1 MICIQDFCGN
11 STSYGTTKY
20 QVNFWADWCPR
31 CKEIWFGGYWQMIP
45 NLFSETEPS
54 ENDQFVIDHIKEHE
68 PACEKAYWDY
78 IYDNKAE

>member
-1 MICIQDFCGN
+1 
-11 STSYGTTKY
+11 
-20 QVNFWADWCPR
+20 
-31 CKEIWFGGYWQMIP
+31 MIP